1 MTEEIERGRHAQN
14 PSEIPAT
21 GWRDVLWRVYT
32 GTSDN
37 NIFLVAG
44 GVTFYLLL
52 AVVPGLA
59 AFVSLFGLFADPV
72 AISEHIASL
81 RGVLPSE
88 GIKLLQSELDALLLQ
103 ERGTLT
109 FGFLLSYVFTF
120 WITNNS
126 VKAMLGALNV
136 AYDEIEKRS
145 FIQLT
150 LASFAFTL
158 AAMATVIVILTAIAT
173 IQVTNSAESP
183 LHSSVLR
190 ILQWPVL
197 MIMVALGLAVLYR
210 YGPSRSSPK
219 WRWVSWGSTLAT
231 VVWIASSF
239 AFTMYLEN
247 FANYNATYGSLG
259 ALVGFLF
266 WVWISVLIVI
276 VGASLNAEM
285 ERQTAK
291 DTTDPP
297 DQEMGKRGAVVAD
310 TLGTTAD
317 GLK

>member
-1 MTEEIERGRHAQN
+1 MLI
-14 PSEIPAT
+14 
-21 GWRDVLWRVYT
+21 
-32 GTSDN
+32 
-37 NIFLVAG
+37 AG

-72 AISEHIASL
+72 AISEHIESL
-81 RGVLPSE
+81 RGVLPSD
-88 GIKLLQSELDALLLQ
+88 GIDLLKSELDALLLQ
-103 ERGTLT
+103 ERGKLT
-109 FGFLLSYVFTF
+109 FGFLVSYVFTF

-136 AYDEIEKRS
+136 AYDEVEKRS
-145 FIQLT
+145 FVRLT
-150 LASFAFTL
+150 LVSFAFTL
-158 AAMATVIVILTAIAT
+158 TAMATIILVLTAFTT
-173 IQVTNSAESP
+173 IQVTNSGEP
-183 LHSSVLR
+183 TLHPSLLR
-190 ILQWPVL
+190 VVRWPVL
-197 MIMVALGLAVLYR
+197 MVMVAVGLSVLYR

-219 WRWVSWGSTLAT
+219 WRWVSIGSTLAT
-231 VVWIASSF
+231 AVWIASSF
-239 AFTMYLEN
+239 AFTIYLEN

-291 DTTDPP
+291 DTTVPP
-297 DQEMGKRGAVVAD
+297 EQEIGKRGAVVAD
-310 TLGTTAD
+310 TLGITTD
-317 GLK
+317 SSN